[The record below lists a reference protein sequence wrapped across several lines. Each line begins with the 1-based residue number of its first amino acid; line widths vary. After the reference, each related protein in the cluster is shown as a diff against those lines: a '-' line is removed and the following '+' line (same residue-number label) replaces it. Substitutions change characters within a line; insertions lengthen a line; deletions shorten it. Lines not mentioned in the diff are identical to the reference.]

1 MRKIISLAA
10 LLLLATVSYAQFL
23 LNPQERVKTD
33 SALVIGRLDNGLTYY
48 IRKNANPEKRAEFYI
63 ATNVGAIQET
73 PAQRGLAHFLEH
85 MCFNGNRDFEGN
97 SMMSYLE
104 KNGLVFGRNI
114 NAMTGVESTVYT
126 LNAIPT
132 TRKALVDTA
141 LVILQNDAAFVTN
154 DPAEIEKERGVIIEE
169 WRSGNTAQRRQQEQ
183 LFKVLFKGTKYADC
197 NVIGDEA
204 SLLSFDPQELVNFY
218 KTWYYPANQAIIVAG
233 DVDVEYVEAKIKEIF
248 SVIPKKE
255 VEPVKEEIEVPGNEN
270 PDYMIF
276 TDPELTQRS
285 LMIIIKQPK
294 LLRELNNTGFA
305 VLNNMKN
312 SYISMMMQE
321 RLTDAS
327 KVPGAAFASPESAV
341 ISLNNSVDGLFV
353 AAMVNDKATDAL
365 EGIVRVLRQIK
376 MYGFTQGEFDRA
388 KAKLLRSYQSSADA
402 AATRVNRAFAMA
414 CVQNFI
420 DNSPVADP
428 VYLNEVVKEYGLIL
442 NLDAINKAVSLMIRP
457 SDNVIVYAG
466 PQKEGENIPTEE
478 DLVNSYDV
486 SHKCSIEPLADETV
500 DESLIDE
507 TSLAAGAIVKSEKGY
522 LGTEVLTLSNGIKV
536 YLYPNDLRKDNVSF
550 VLRQDGGKS
559 ILPSELLPGFENNVR
574 SFISQNG
581 GVSKFSQSKLD
592 KILAGKAVRVS
603 AGIDD
608 ISSTINANCSS
619 KDIETMLQL
628 VYLNFTEPRCDP
640 EEFSNSYAQLAA
652 IAGNIESSPAFQ
664 FQKTLNGVLNNDSP
678 RAVIFGADMLKS
690 VSAENIAKGNAIL
703 FGNADGAKVFIGGDF
718 NAEEIK
724 PLVARYIASLP
735 VVKDGSRRIVD
746 HNLKPKPGA
755 FERIE
760 SMKMQN
766 PNVYAAVV
774 YTGKCGYDK
783 EELLRMRAMS
793 YILEMRYISSLREEE
808 GGTYSPSVGGN
819 ITPLP
824 EPTYF
829 FGVTFE
835 TQLEKSEKLIGKV
848 YAGIESLAADGPTA
862 EELAK
867 TVEMLK
873 KQIPENEKDS
883 SYWMG
888 LIRNYYTYG
897 IDTKATAED
906 IDKYVT
912 LNSVRELAAKIVK
925 DNNRATVVLNPE
937 K

>member
-1 MRKIISLAA
+1 MRKIILSAA
-10 LLLLATVSYAQFL
+10 LLLFATASYAQFL
-23 LNPQERVKTD
+23 LNPQETVKMD
-33 SALVIGRLDNGLTYY
+33 SALVVGKLDNGLTYY
-48 IRKNANPEKRAEFYI
+48 IRKNANPENRAEFYI

-85 MCFNGNRDFEGN
+85 MCFNGNKDFEGN

-104 KNGLVFGRNI
+104 KNGLIFGRNI

-132 TRKALVDTA
+132 MRKALVDTA

-197 NVIGDEA
+197 NVIGDEE
-204 SLLSFDPQELVNFY
+204 SLLSFDPKELVNFY
-218 KTWYYPANQAIIVAG
+218 KTWYYPANQAVIVAG

-255 VEPVKEEIEVPGNEN
+255 EEPAKEVITVPGNET

-285 LMIIIKQPK
+285 LMIIIKQQKMPK
-294 LLRELNNTGFA
+294 EFNNTGIA
-305 VLNNMKN
+305 VINNMIKR
-312 SYISMMMQE
+312 YISTMMQE
-321 RLTDAS
+321 RLSDAS
-327 KVPGAAFASPESAV
+327 KVSGASFASPESAV
-341 ISLNNSVDGLFV
+341 ISLNNSMEGLYV

-365 EGIVRVLRQIK
+365 EGIVHVLRQIK

-388 KAKLLRSYQSSADA
+388 KAKLLRAYQSSADA
-402 AATRVNRAFAMA
+402 AATRLNGAFAMA
-414 CVQNFI
+414 CVQNFL
-420 DNSPVADP
+420 DNQPVADP
-428 VYLNEVVKEYGLIL
+428 VYLNEVVKQYASIIT
-442 NLDAINKAVSLMIRP
+442 LDALNKAISQMIRP
-457 SDNVIVYAG
+457 ADNVIVYAG
-466 PQKEGENIPTEE
+466 PQKEGENIPTEAE
-478 DLVNSYDV
+478 LIESYDV
-486 SHKCSIEPLADETV
+486 SHKCEIEPLADEV
-500 DESLIDE
+500 VEEPFIEES
-507 TSLAAGAIVKSEKGY
+507 SLAAGSIVKSEKGY
-522 LGTEVLTLSNGIKV
+522 LGTEVLTLSNGVTV
-536 YLYPNDLRKDNVSF
+536 YLYPNDLKKDNVSF
-550 VLRQDGGKS
+550 MLRQDGGKS
-559 ILPSELLPGFENNVR
+559 ILPQELMPAFESNVR

-592 KILAGKAVRVS
+592 KMLAGKAVRVS
-603 AGIDD
+603 ANVDD
-608 ISSTINANCSS
+608 ISSAINASCSS

-640 EEFSNSYAQLAA
+640 EEFSNSYAQMTA

-664 FQKTLNGVLNNDSP
+664 FQKMLSSVLNNDSP
-678 RAVIFGADMLKS
+678 RFVIFGADMLKE
-690 VSAENIAKGNAIL
+690 VSAENVAKGNAIL
-703 FGNADGAKVFIGGDF
+703 FGNAEGAKVFIGGDF
-718 NAEEIK
+718 NPEEIK

-735 VVKDGSRRIVD
+735 VVNDGSRRIID
-746 HNLKPKPGA
+746 HNLMPKPGA

-766 PNVYAAVV
+766 PNVYAAIF

-783 EELLRMRAMS
+783 ETILRMKAMS
-793 YILEMRYISSLREEE
+793 YILNMRYISSLREEE

-824 EPTYF
+824 EPTYL
-829 FGVTFE
+829 FGVSFE

-848 YAGIESLAADGPTA
+848 YAGIESLAADGPSD

-867 TVEMLK
+867 TVGMLK
-873 KQIPENEKDS
+873 KQIPESEKES

-888 LIRNYYTYG
+888 LIRSYYIYG
-897 IDTKATAED
+897 IDSKVTAEE
-906 IDKYVT
+906 IDRYVT
-912 LNSVRELAAKIVK
+912 SDSVRELAAKIVR